1 MNKEIFVRDIVQ
13 NILDKDQL
21 DTTEITGI
29 AIEDHGNCIH
39 VQFKGGVALSTI
51 SAIGLAFGDDNPNI
65 YGEEGETIYIVM
77 TNEKFDELIG

>member
-1 MNKEIFVRDIVQ
+1 MNKENFVRDIVQ

-39 VQFKGGVALSTI
+39 VQFKGGVSLSTI

>member
-1 MNKEIFVRDIVQ
+1 MDKEKFVRDIVQ

-39 VQFKGGVALSTI
+39 VQFKGGVSLSTI
-51 SAIGLAFGDDNPNI
+51 SAIGQAFGDNCPNI
-65 YGEEGETIYIVM
+65 YGAEGEAIYIVM
-77 TNEKFDELIG
+77 VNEKYDELIG